1 MDTDKLGPLTAL
13 MIVLVASFSYV
24 ACQRGSES
32 SSEELKPRAS
42 ALQIGEMAPNFTLED
57 HHNQKVTLASARDS
71 APTVLVFYRGY
82 W

>member
-1 MDTDKLGPLTAL
+1 MAQQTRELPIEL
-13 MIVLVASFSYV
+13 MIVLVASLFYV

-32 SSEELKPRAS
+32 SSDELKPHAS
-42 ALQIGEMAPNFTLED
+42 AVQIGEMAPNFTLED
-57 HHNQKVTLASARDS
+57 HHNQKVTLSAARAS

>member
-1 MDTDKLGPLTAL
+1 MAHQTRELLIAV
-13 MIVLVASFSYV
+13 MIVLVANLSYV

-32 SSEELKPRAS
+32 SSDELKPRAS
-42 ALQIGEMAPNFTLED
+42 AVQIGEMAPNFTLED
-57 HHNQKVTLASARDS
+57 HHNQKVTLSSAGDS

>member
-1 MDTDKLGPLTAL
+1 
-13 MIVLVASFSYV
+13 MIVLVASLFYV

-32 SSEELKPRAS
+32 SDELKPRAS
-42 ALQIGEMAPNFTLED
+42 AVQIGEMAPNFTLED
-57 HHNQKVTLASARDS
+57 HHNQKMTLSSARGS